1 MKKIA
6 FQGRRGAYSESAA
19 YHLFGND
26 IEVVP
31 MDTFEEI
38 FQGIETGAVDGGAI
52 PIENSTAGSIYDNYD
67 LLYKWRHPIVA
78 EVKLQISHC
87 LCVPPGTRLEDL
99 REVLSHPQGL
109 AQCSR
114 FFGRNA
120 GIKSTAF
127 YDTAGSAEEVA
138 RRGDKTV
145 GAIAS
150 AYAGKFYGL
159 EILAEGIE
167 NLPGVNFTRFYAIQ
181 KTAAELPEYGR
192 TKNAD
197 RANAVADRAK
207 TADGA
212 NASDREKLAAAKF
225 KNEQKPQKLAQANS
239 MNIASANSVPVIK
252 TTLLFMLKDSGKS
265 GTLYAALGCFAKR
278 GLNLTR
284 IESRPHPD
292 RPWEYIFYISF
303 EGSPKDAIVVEALQ
317 ELQSYS
323 DFVYRLG
330 SFIEG
335 KTVKLGAGWTSTP

>member
-31 MDTFEEI
+31 MDTFEQI

-67 LLYKWRHPIVA
+67 LLYKWRHPIVG
-78 EVKLQISHC
+78 EVKLQISHS
-87 LCVPPGTRLEDL
+87 LCALPGTKLADL
-99 REVLSHPQGL
+99 KEVLSHPQGL

-114 FFGRNA
+114 FFGRNPQ
-120 GIKSTAF
+120 IKSTAF

-138 RRGDKTV
+138 KRGDKTV

-159 EILAEGIE
+159 DILAEGIE

-181 KTAAELPEYGR
+181 KTANPLPENG
-192 TKNAD
+192 K
-197 RANAVADRAK
+197 
-207 TADGA
+207 
-212 NASDREKLAAAKF
+212 
-225 KNEQKPQKLAQANS
+225 
-239 MNIASANSVPVIK
+239 IK
-252 TTLLFMLKDSGKS
+252 TTLLFMLSDSGKS
-265 GTLYAALGCFAKR
+265 GALHAALGCFAKR
-278 GLNLTR
+278 DLNLTR

-292 RPWEYIFYISF
+292 RPWEYIFHLSF
-303 EGSPKDAIVVEALQ
+303 EGSPKDPAVIEALE
-317 ELQSYS
+317 ELQSYC

-330 SFIEG
+330 SFREG
-335 KTVKLGAGWTSTP
+335 TTEKLSY

>member
-26 IEVVP
+26 IEVIP
-31 MDTFEEI
+31 MDTFEQI

-67 LLYKWRHPIVA
+67 LLYKWRHPIVG
-78 EVKLQISHC
+78 EVKLQISHS
-87 LCVPPGTRLEDL
+87 LCALPGTKLEDIK
-99 REVLSHPQGL
+99 EVLSHPQGL

-114 FFGRNA
+114 FFGRNPQ
-120 GIKSTAF
+120 IKSTAF

-138 RRGDKTV
+138 KRGDKTV

-159 EILAEGIE
+159 DILAEGIE

-181 KTAAELPEYGR
+181 KTANPLPEEG
-192 TKNAD
+192 T
-197 RANAVADRAK
+197 
-207 TADGA
+207 
-212 NASDREKLAAAKF
+212 
-225 KNEQKPQKLAQANS
+225 
-239 MNIASANSVPVIK
+239 IK
-252 TTLLFMLKDSGKS
+252 TTLLFMLSDSGKS
-265 GTLYAALGCFAKR
+265 GALHAALGCFAKR
-278 GLNLTR
+278 DLNLTR

-292 RPWEYIFYISF
+292 RPWEYIFHLSF
-303 EGSPKDAIVVEALQ
+303 EGSPKDPAVIEALE
-317 ELQSYS
+317 ELQSYC

-330 SFIEG
+330 SFREG
-335 KTVKLGAGWTSTP
+335 TTEKLSY

>member
-31 MDTFEEI
+31 MDTFEQI

-67 LLYKWRHPIVA
+67 LLYKWRHPIVG
-78 EVKLQISHC
+78 EVKLQISHS
-87 LCVPPGTRLEDL
+87 LCALPGTKLADIK
-99 REVLSHPQGL
+99 EVLSHPQGL

-114 FFGRNA
+114 FFGRNPQ
-120 GIKSTAF
+120 IRSTAF

-138 RRGDKTV
+138 KRGDKTV

-159 EILAEGIE
+159 DILAEGIE

-181 KTAAELPEYGR
+181 KTANPLPEEG
-192 TKNAD
+192 T
-197 RANAVADRAK
+197 
-207 TADGA
+207 
-212 NASDREKLAAAKF
+212 
-225 KNEQKPQKLAQANS
+225 
-239 MNIASANSVPVIK
+239 IK
-252 TTLLFMLKDSGKS
+252 TTLLFMLSDSGKS
-265 GTLYAALGCFAKR
+265 GALHAALGCFAKR
-278 GLNLTR
+278 DLNLTR

-292 RPWEYIFYISF
+292 RPWEYIFHLSF
-303 EGSPKDAIVVEALQ
+303 EGSPKNPAVIEALE
-317 ELQSYS
+317 ELQSYC

-330 SFIEG
+330 SFREG
-335 KTVKLGAGWTSTP
+335 TTEKLSY

>member
-26 IEVVP
+26 IEVIP
-31 MDTFEEI
+31 MDTFEQI

-67 LLYKWRHPIVA
+67 LLYKWRHPIVG
-78 EVKLQISHC
+78 EVKLQISHS
-87 LCVPPGTRLEDL
+87 LCALPGTKLEDIK
-99 REVLSHPQGL
+99 EVLSHPQGL

-114 FFGRNA
+114 FFGRNPN
-120 GIKSTAF
+120 IKSTAF

-138 RRGDKTV
+138 KRGDKTV

-159 EILAEGIE
+159 DILAEGIE

-181 KTAAELPEYGR
+181 KMANPLPETG
-192 TKNAD
+192 K
-197 RANAVADRAK
+197 
-207 TADGA
+207 
-212 NASDREKLAAAKF
+212 
-225 KNEQKPQKLAQANS
+225 
-239 MNIASANSVPVIK
+239 IK
-252 TTLLFMLKDSGKS
+252 TTLLFMLSDSGRS
-265 GTLYAALGCFAKR
+265 GALHAALGCFAKR
-278 GLNLTR
+278 NLNLTR

-292 RPWEYIFYISF
+292 RPWEYIFHLSF
-303 EGSPKDAIVVEALQ
+303 EGNPKDEAVVEALQ
-317 ELQSYS
+317 ELQSYC

-330 SFIEG
+330 SFREG
-335 KTVKLGAGWTSTP
+335 TTEKLSY

>member
-31 MDTFEEI
+31 MDTFEQI

-78 EVKLQISHC
+78 EVKLQVSHC
-87 LCVPPGTRLEDL
+87 LCVLPGTKLEDL

-127 YDTAGSAEEVA
+127 YDTAASAEEVA

-150 AYAGKFYGL
+150 AYAGTFYGL

-181 KTAAELPEYGR
+181 KTAAELPYCE
-192 TKNAD
+192 
-197 RANAVADRAK
+197 
-207 TADGA
+207 
-212 NASDREKLAAAKF
+212 ASETSKASETGETCETRKASETVETCETSKAS
-225 KNEQKPQKLAQANS
+225 ETCANS
-239 MNIASANSVPVIK
+239 APVIK
-252 TTLLFMLKDSGKS
+252 TTLLFMLKDSGVA
-265 GTLYAALGCFAKR
+265 GALYTALGCFAKR
-278 GLNLTR
+278 NLNLTR

-303 EGSPKDAIVVEALQ
+303 EGSPRNPDVIEALQ
-317 ELQSYS
+317 ELQGIS

-330 SFIEG
+330 SFVEG
-335 KTVKLGAGWTSTP
+335 ETVKNEA

>member
-31 MDTFEEI
+31 MDTFEQI

-67 LLYKWRHPIVA
+67 LLYKWRHPIVG
-78 EVKLQISHC
+78 EVKLQISHS
-87 LCVPPGTRLEDL
+87 LCALPGTRLTDIK
-99 REVLSHPQGL
+99 EVLSHPQGL

-114 FFGRNA
+114 FFGRNPN
-120 GIKSTAF
+120 IKSTAF

-138 RRGDKTV
+138 KRGDKTV

-159 EILAEGIE
+159 DILAEGIE
-167 NLPGVNFTRFYAIQ
+167 NLSGVNFTRFYAIQ
-181 KTAAELPEYGR
+181 KTANPLPETG
-192 TKNAD
+192 T
-197 RANAVADRAK
+197 
-207 TADGA
+207 
-212 NASDREKLAAAKF
+212 
-225 KNEQKPQKLAQANS
+225 
-239 MNIASANSVPVIK
+239 IK
-252 TTLLFMLKDSGKS
+252 TTLLFMLSDSGKS
-265 GTLYAALGCFAKR
+265 GALHAALGCFAKR
-278 GLNLTR
+278 DLNLTR

-292 RPWEYIFYISF
+292 RPWEYIFHLSF
-303 EGSPKDAIVVEALQ
+303 EGSPKDAAVIEALE
-317 ELQSYS
+317 ELQSYC

-330 SFIEG
+330 SFREG
-335 KTVKLGAGWTSTP
+335 TTEKLSY

>member
-78 EVKLQISHC
+78 EVKLQISHS
-87 LCVPPGTRLEDL
+87 LCVLPGTKLEDL

-114 FFGRNA
+114 FFGRNT

-150 AYAGKFYGL
+150 AYAGKFYDL

-192 TKNAD
+192 ANAD
-197 RANAVADRAK
+197 A
-207 TADGA
+207 
-212 NASDREKLAAAKF
+212 DREKLAQANSE
-225 KNEQKPQKLAQANS
+225 NEQKPQKLAQANFV
-239 MNIASANSVPVIK
+239 NIAFANSAPVIK

-330 SFIEG
+330 SFAEG
-335 KTVKLGAGWTSTP
+335 KTVKLGAGWTSSP

>member
-26 IEVVP
+26 IEVIP
-31 MDTFEEI
+31 MDTFEQI

-67 LLYKWRHPIVA
+67 LLYKWRHPIVG
-78 EVKLQISHC
+78 EVKLQISHS
-87 LCVPPGTRLEDL
+87 LCALPGTKLENIK
-99 REVLSHPQGL
+99 EVLSHPQGL

-114 FFGRNA
+114 FFGRNPN
-120 GIKSTAF
+120 IKSTAF

-138 RRGDKTV
+138 KRGDKTV

-159 EILAEGIE
+159 DILAEGIE

-181 KTAAELPEYGR
+181 KVANPLPETG
-192 TKNAD
+192 K
-197 RANAVADRAK
+197 
-207 TADGA
+207 
-212 NASDREKLAAAKF
+212 
-225 KNEQKPQKLAQANS
+225 
-239 MNIASANSVPVIK
+239 IK
-252 TTLLFMLKDSGKS
+252 TTLLFMLSDSGRS
-265 GTLYAALGCFAKR
+265 GALHAALGCFAKR
-278 GLNLTR
+278 DLNLTR

-292 RPWEYIFYISF
+292 RPWEYIFHLSF
-303 EGSPKDAIVVEALQ
+303 EGNPKDEAVVEALQ
-317 ELQSYS
+317 ELQSYC

-330 SFIEG
+330 SFREG
-335 KTVKLGAGWTSTP
+335 TTEKLSY

>member
-31 MDTFEEI
+31 MDTFEQI

-78 EVKLQISHC
+78 EVKLQVSHC
-87 LCVPPGTRLEDL
+87 LCVLPGTKLEDL

-181 KTAAELPEYGR
+181 KTAAELPYCE
-192 TKNAD
+192 
-197 RANAVADRAK
+197 
-207 TADGA
+207 
-212 NASDREKLAAAKF
+212 ASETSKASETGETCETRKASETC
-225 KNEQKPQKLAQANS
+225 ANS
-239 MNIASANSVPVIK
+239 APVIK
-252 TTLLFMLKDSGKS
+252 TTLLFMLKDSGVA
-265 GTLYAALGCFAKR
+265 GALYTALGCFAKR
-278 GLNLTR
+278 NLNLTR

-303 EGSPKDAIVVEALQ
+303 EGSPRNPDVIEALQ
-317 ELQSYS
+317 ELQGIS

-330 SFIEG
+330 SFVEG
-335 KTVKLGAGWTSTP
+335 ETVKNEA

>member
-78 EVKLQISHC
+78 EVKLQISHS
-87 LCVPPGTRLEDL
+87 LCVLPGTKLEDL

-114 FFGRNA
+114 FFGRNSS
-120 GIKSTAF
+120 IKSTAF

-181 KTAAELPEYGR
+181 KTAAELPSCEGS
-192 TKNAD
+192 AG
-197 RANAVADRAK
+197 AK
-207 TADGA
+207 
-212 NASDREKLAAAKF
+212 
-225 KNEQKPQKLAQANS
+225 
-239 MNIASANSVPVIK
+239 SAPVIK

-292 RPWEYIFYISF
+292 RPWEYIFHLSF
-303 EGSPKDAIVVEALQ
+303 EGHPKNPIVIDALQ

-330 SFIEG
+330 SFAEG
-335 KTVKLGAGWTSTP
+335 KTVKLSYEV

>member
-78 EVKLQISHC
+78 EVKLQISHS
-87 LCVPPGTRLEDL
+87 LCVLPGTKLEDL
-99 REVLSHPQGL
+99 REVLIHPQGL

-114 FFGRNA
+114 FFGRNSN
-120 GIKSTAF
+120 IKSTAF

-181 KTAAELPEYGR
+181 KTAAELPSCEGS
-192 TKNAD
+192 AG
-197 RANAVADRAK
+197 AK
-207 TADGA
+207 
-212 NASDREKLAAAKF
+212 
-225 KNEQKPQKLAQANS
+225 
-239 MNIASANSVPVIK
+239 SAPVIK

-292 RPWEYIFYISF
+292 RPWEYIFHLSF
-303 EGSPKDAIVVEALQ
+303 EGHPKNPIVIDALQ
-317 ELQSYS
+317 ELQEYS

-330 SFIEG
+330 SFAEG
-335 KTVKLGAGWTSTP
+335 KTVKLSYEV

>member
-31 MDTFEEI
+31 MDTFEQI

-67 LLYKWRHPIVA
+67 LLYKWRHPIVG
-78 EVKLQISHC
+78 EVKLQISHS
-87 LCVPPGTRLEDL
+87 LCALPGTKLADIK
-99 REVLSHPQGL
+99 EVLSHPQGL

-114 FFGRNA
+114 FFGRNPQ
-120 GIKSTAF
+120 IKSTAF
-127 YDTAGSAEEVA
+127 YDTAGSAEEIA
-138 RRGDKTV
+138 KRGDKTV

-159 EILAEGIE
+159 DILAEGIE

-181 KTAAELPEYGR
+181 KTAIPLPEEG
-192 TKNAD
+192 T
-197 RANAVADRAK
+197 
-207 TADGA
+207 
-212 NASDREKLAAAKF
+212 
-225 KNEQKPQKLAQANS
+225 
-239 MNIASANSVPVIK
+239 IK
-252 TTLLFMLKDSGKS
+252 TTLLFMLSDSGKS
-265 GTLYAALGCFAKR
+265 GALHAALGCFAKR
-278 GLNLTR
+278 DLNLTR

-292 RPWEYIFYISF
+292 RPWEYIFHLSF
-303 EGSPKDAIVVEALQ
+303 EGSPKNPAVIEALE
-317 ELQSYS
+317 ELQSYC

-330 SFIEG
+330 SFREG
-335 KTVKLGAGWTSTP
+335 TTEKLSY

>member
-26 IEVVP
+26 IEVIP
-31 MDTFEEI
+31 MDTFEQI

-67 LLYKWRHPIVA
+67 LLYKWRHPIVG
-78 EVKLQISHC
+78 EVKLQISHS
-87 LCVPPGTRLEDL
+87 LCALPGTKLEDIK
-99 REVLSHPQGL
+99 EVLSHPQGL

-114 FFGRNA
+114 FFGRNPN
-120 GIKSTAF
+120 IKSTAF

-138 RRGDKTV
+138 KRGDKTV

-159 EILAEGIE
+159 DILAEGIE

-181 KTAAELPEYGR
+181 KVANPLPETG
-192 TKNAD
+192 K
-197 RANAVADRAK
+197 
-207 TADGA
+207 
-212 NASDREKLAAAKF
+212 
-225 KNEQKPQKLAQANS
+225 
-239 MNIASANSVPVIK
+239 IK
-252 TTLLFMLKDSGKS
+252 TTLLFMLSDSGRS
-265 GTLYAALGCFAKR
+265 GALHAALGCFAKR
-278 GLNLTR
+278 DLNLTR

-292 RPWEYIFYISF
+292 RPWEYIFHLSF
-303 EGSPKDAIVVEALQ
+303 EGNPKDESVVEALQ
-317 ELQSYS
+317 ELQSYC

-330 SFIEG
+330 SFREG
-335 KTVKLGAGWTSTP
+335 TTEKLSY

>member
-26 IEVVP
+26 IEVIP
-31 MDTFEEI
+31 MDTFEQI

-67 LLYKWRHPIVA
+67 LLYKWRHPIVG
-78 EVKLQISHC
+78 EVKLQISHS
-87 LCVPPGTRLEDL
+87 LCALPGTKLEDIK
-99 REVLSHPQGL
+99 EVLSHPQGL

-114 FFGRNA
+114 FFGRNPN
-120 GIKSTAF
+120 IKSTAF

-138 RRGDKTV
+138 KRGDKTV

-159 EILAEGIE
+159 DILAEGIE

-181 KTAAELPEYGR
+181 KVANPLPETG
-192 TKNAD
+192 K
-197 RANAVADRAK
+197 
-207 TADGA
+207 
-212 NASDREKLAAAKF
+212 
-225 KNEQKPQKLAQANS
+225 
-239 MNIASANSVPVIK
+239 IK
-252 TTLLFMLKDSGKS
+252 TTLLFMLSDSGRS
-265 GTLYAALGCFAKR
+265 GALHAALGCFAKR
-278 GLNLTR
+278 NLNLTR

-292 RPWEYIFYISF
+292 RPWEYIFHLSF
-303 EGSPKDAIVVEALQ
+303 EGNPKDEAVVEALQ
-317 ELQSYS
+317 ELQSYC

-330 SFIEG
+330 SFREG
-335 KTVKLGAGWTSTP
+335 TTEKLSY

>member
-78 EVKLQISHC
+78 EVKLQISHS
-87 LCVPPGTRLEDL
+87 LCVLPGTRLEDL

-114 FFGRNA
+114 FFGRNSN
-120 GIKSTAF
+120 IKSTAF

-181 KTAAELPEYGR
+181 KS
-192 TKNAD
+192 AD
-197 RANAVADRAK
+197 
-207 TADGA
+207 
-212 NASDREKLAAAKF
+212 F
-225 KNEQKPQKLAQANS
+225 QKLDE
-239 MNIASANSVPVIK
+239 ASFTKSASVIK

-292 RPWEYIFYISF
+292 RPWEYIFHLSF
-303 EGSPKDAIVVEALQ
+303 EGHPKNPIVIDALQ
-317 ELQSYS
+317 ELQEYS

-330 SFIEG
+330 SFAEG
-335 KTVKLGAGWTSTP
+335 KTVKFSRQ

>member
-26 IEVVP
+26 IEVIP
-31 MDTFEEI
+31 MDTFEQI

-67 LLYKWRHPIVA
+67 LLYKWRHPIVG
-78 EVKLQISHC
+78 EVKLQISHS
-87 LCVPPGTRLEDL
+87 LCALPGTKLEDIK
-99 REVLSHPQGL
+99 EVLSHPQGL

-114 FFGRNA
+114 FFGRNPN
-120 GIKSTAF
+120 IKSTAF

-138 RRGDKTV
+138 KRGDKTV

-159 EILAEGIE
+159 DILAEGIE

-181 KTAAELPEYGR
+181 KMANPLPETG
-192 TKNAD
+192 K
-197 RANAVADRAK
+197 
-207 TADGA
+207 
-212 NASDREKLAAAKF
+212 
-225 KNEQKPQKLAQANS
+225 
-239 MNIASANSVPVIK
+239 IK
-252 TTLLFMLKDSGKS
+252 TTLLFMLSDSGRS
-265 GTLYAALGCFAKR
+265 GALHAALGCFAKR
-278 GLNLTR
+278 DLNLTR

-292 RPWEYIFYISF
+292 RPWEYIFHLSF
-303 EGSPKDAIVVEALQ
+303 EGNPKDEAVVEALQ
-317 ELQSYS
+317 ELQSYC

-330 SFIEG
+330 SFREG
-335 KTVKLGAGWTSTP
+335 TTEKLSY

>member
-31 MDTFEEI
+31 MDTFEQI

-67 LLYKWRHPIVA
+67 LLYKWRHPIVG
-78 EVKLQISHC
+78 EVKLQISHS
-87 LCVPPGTRLEDL
+87 LCALPGTKLADIK
-99 REVLSHPQGL
+99 EVLSHPQGL

-114 FFGRNA
+114 FFGRNPQ
-120 GIKSTAF
+120 IKSTAF
-127 YDTAGSAEEVA
+127 YDTAGSAEEIA
-138 RRGDKTV
+138 KRGDKTV

-159 EILAEGIE
+159 DILAEGIE

-181 KTAAELPEYGR
+181 KTANPLPETG
-192 TKNAD
+192 T
-197 RANAVADRAK
+197 
-207 TADGA
+207 
-212 NASDREKLAAAKF
+212 
-225 KNEQKPQKLAQANS
+225 
-239 MNIASANSVPVIK
+239 IK
-252 TTLLFMLKDSGKS
+252 TTLLFMLSDSGKS
-265 GTLYAALGCFAKR
+265 GALHAALGCFAKR
-278 GLNLTR
+278 DLNLTR

-292 RPWEYIFYISF
+292 RPWEYIFHLSF
-303 EGSPKDAIVVEALQ
+303 EGSPKNPAVIEALE
-317 ELQSYS
+317 ELQSYC

-330 SFIEG
+330 SFREG
-335 KTVKLGAGWTSTP
+335 TTEKLSY

>member
-78 EVKLQISHC
+78 EVKLQISHA
-87 LCVPPGTRLEDL
+87 LCVLPGTRLEDL

-114 FFGRNA
+114 FFGRNSN
-120 GIKSTAF
+120 IKSTAF

-181 KTAAELPEYGR
+181 KTAAELPGCENAGLS
-192 TKNAD
+192 KCDANAD
-197 RANAVADRAK
+197 
-207 TADGA
+207 
-212 NASDREKLAAAKF
+212 
-225 KNEQKPQKLAQANS
+225 
-239 MNIASANSVPVIK
+239 SANENVACSAQTEKSANGTDAKSAHADTTESAPVIK

-292 RPWEYIFYISF
+292 RPWEYIFHLSF
-303 EGSPKDAIVVEALQ
+303 EGSPKDPTVVEALQ

-323 DFVYRLG
+323 EFVYRLG
-330 SFIEG
+330 SFAEG
-335 KTVKLGAGWTSTP
+335 KTVKFSKQ

>member
-31 MDTFEEI
+31 MDTFEQI

-67 LLYKWRHPIVA
+67 LLYKWRHPIVG
-78 EVKLQISHC
+78 EVKLQISHS
-87 LCVPPGTRLEDL
+87 LCALPGTKLADIK
-99 REVLSHPQGL
+99 EVLSHPQGL

-114 FFGRNA
+114 FFGRNPN
-120 GIKSTAF
+120 IKSTAF

-138 RRGDKTV
+138 KRGDKTV

-159 EILAEGIE
+159 DILAEGIE

-181 KTAAELPEYGR
+181 KTANPLPEEG
-192 TKNAD
+192 T
-197 RANAVADRAK
+197 
-207 TADGA
+207 
-212 NASDREKLAAAKF
+212 
-225 KNEQKPQKLAQANS
+225 
-239 MNIASANSVPVIK
+239 IK
-252 TTLLFMLKDSGKS
+252 TTLLFMLSDSGKS
-265 GTLYAALGCFAKR
+265 GALHAALGCFAKR
-278 GLNLTR
+278 NLNLTR

-292 RPWEYIFYISF
+292 RPWEYIFHLSF
-303 EGSPKDAIVVEALQ
+303 EGSPKNPAVIEALE
-317 ELQSYS
+317 ELQSYC

-330 SFIEG
+330 SFREG
-335 KTVKLGAGWTSTP
+335 TTEKLSY

>member
-87 LCVPPGTRLEDL
+87 LCVLPGTKLEDL

-114 FFGRNA
+114 FFGRNT

-127 YDTAGSAEEVA
+127 YDTAGSAEEVV

-150 AYAGKFYGL
+150 AYAGKFYNL

-192 TKNAD
+192 ANAD
-197 RANAVADRAK
+197 ADR
-207 TADGA
+207 
-212 NASDREKLAAAKF
+212 E
-225 KNEQKPQKLAQANS
+225 KLAQANS
-239 MNIASANSVPVIK
+239 MNIANENAASIASANAADKESANAASANSAPVIK

-303 EGSPKDAIVVEALQ
+303 EGSHKDAIVVEALQ

-330 SFIEG
+330 SFAEG
-335 KTVKLGAGWTSTP
+335 KTVKLGAGWTSSP

>member
-31 MDTFEEI
+31 MDTFEQI

-67 LLYKWRHPIVA
+67 LLYKWRHPIVG
-78 EVKLQISHC
+78 EVKLQISHS
-87 LCVPPGTRLEDL
+87 LCALPGTKLADIK
-99 REVLSHPQGL
+99 EVLSHPQGL

-114 FFGRNA
+114 FFGRNPQ
-120 GIKSTAF
+120 IKSTAF
-127 YDTAGSAEEVA
+127 YDTAGSAEEIA
-138 RRGDKTV
+138 KRGDKTV

-159 EILAEGIE
+159 DILAEGIE

-181 KTAAELPEYGR
+181 KTANPLPETG
-192 TKNAD
+192 T
-197 RANAVADRAK
+197 
-207 TADGA
+207 
-212 NASDREKLAAAKF
+212 
-225 KNEQKPQKLAQANS
+225 
-239 MNIASANSVPVIK
+239 IK
-252 TTLLFMLKDSGKS
+252 TTLLFMLSDSGRS
-265 GTLYAALGCFAKR
+265 GALHAALGCFAKR
-278 GLNLTR
+278 DLNLTR

-292 RPWEYIFYISF
+292 RPWEYIFHLSF
-303 EGSPKDAIVVEALQ
+303 EGSPKDPAVIEALE
-317 ELQSYS
+317 ELQSYC

-330 SFIEG
+330 SFREG
-335 KTVKLGAGWTSTP
+335 TTEKLSY

>member
-31 MDTFEEI
+31 MDTFEQI

-67 LLYKWRHPIVA
+67 LLYKWRHPIVG
-78 EVKLQISHC
+78 EVKLQISHS
-87 LCVPPGTRLEDL
+87 LCALPGTKLADIK
-99 REVLSHPQGL
+99 EVLSHPQGL

-114 FFGRNA
+114 FFGRNPQ
-120 GIKSTAF
+120 IKSTAF
-127 YDTAGSAEEVA
+127 YDTAGSAEEIA
-138 RRGDKTV
+138 KRGDKTV

-159 EILAEGIE
+159 DILAEGIE

-181 KTAAELPEYGR
+181 KTANPLPETG
-192 TKNAD
+192 T
-197 RANAVADRAK
+197 
-207 TADGA
+207 
-212 NASDREKLAAAKF
+212 
-225 KNEQKPQKLAQANS
+225 
-239 MNIASANSVPVIK
+239 IK
-252 TTLLFMLKDSGKS
+252 TTLLFMLSDSGKS
-265 GTLYAALGCFAKR
+265 GALHAALGCFAKR
-278 GLNLTR
+278 DLNLTR

-292 RPWEYIFYISF
+292 RPWEYIFHLSF
-303 EGSPKDAIVVEALQ
+303 EGSPKDKSVIEALE
-317 ELQSYS
+317 ELQSYC

-330 SFIEG
+330 SFREG
-335 KTVKLGAGWTSTP
+335 TTEKLSY

>member
-31 MDTFEEI
+31 MDTFEQI

-67 LLYKWRHPIVA
+67 LLFKWRHPIVG
-78 EVKLQISHC
+78 EVKLQISHS
-87 LCVPPGTRLEDL
+87 LCALPGTKLEDIK
-99 REVLSHPQGL
+99 EVLSHPQGL

-114 FFGRNA
+114 FFGRNPQ
-120 GIKSTAF
+120 IRSSAF

-138 RRGDKTV
+138 KRGDKTV

-159 EILAEGIE
+159 NILAEGIE

-181 KTAAELPEYGR
+181 KTANPLPEEG
-192 TKNAD
+192 T
-197 RANAVADRAK
+197 
-207 TADGA
+207 
-212 NASDREKLAAAKF
+212 
-225 KNEQKPQKLAQANS
+225 
-239 MNIASANSVPVIK
+239 IK
-252 TTLLFMLKDSGKS
+252 TTLLFMLSDSGKS
-265 GTLYAALGCFAKR
+265 GALHAALGCFAKR
-278 GLNLTR
+278 DLNLTR

-292 RPWEYIFYISF
+292 RPWEYIFHLSF
-303 EGSPKDAIVVEALQ
+303 EGSPKDEAVIDALK
-317 ELQSYS
+317 ELQTYC

-330 SFIEG
+330 SFREG
-335 KTVKLGAGWTSTP
+335 TTEKLSY

>member
-31 MDTFEEI
+31 MDTFEQI

-78 EVKLQISHC
+78 EVKLQIEHT
-87 LCVPPGTRLEDL
+87 LCALPGTKLEDL

-114 FFGRNA
+114 FFGQHPN
-120 GIKSTAF
+120 IKSTAF
-127 YDTAGSAEEVA
+127 YDTAGSAEEIA
-138 RRGDKTV
+138 KRGDKHV

-150 AYAGKFYGL
+150 AYAAKFYGL
-159 EILAEGIE
+159 DILKQGLE

-181 KTAAELPEYGR
+181 KTAIELP
-192 TKNAD
+192 D
-197 RANAVADRAK
+197 FIANKVE
-207 TADGA
+207 T
-212 NASDREKLAAAKF
+212 
-225 KNEQKPQKLAQANS
+225 P
-239 MNIASANSVPVIK
+239 PIK
-252 TTLLFMLKDSGKS
+252 TTLLFMLSDSGKS
-265 GTLYAALGCFAKR
+265 GALYEALGCFAKR
-278 GLNLTR
+278 NLNLTR

-292 RPWEYIFYISF
+292 RPWEYIFHLSF
-303 EGSPKDAIVVEALQ
+303 EGNPKDPNVVEALK
-317 ELQSYS
+317 ELQQYT
-323 DFVYRLG
+323 DFIYRLG
-330 SFIEG
+330 SFREG
-335 KTVKLGAGWTSTP
+335 KTEKLSY

>member
-78 EVKLQISHC
+78 EVKLQISHS
-87 LCVPPGTRLEDL
+87 LCVLPGTKLEDL

-109 AQCSR
+109 ALCSR
-114 FFGRNA
+114 FFGRNSN
-120 GIKSTAF
+120 IKSTAF

-181 KTAAELPEYGR
+181 KTAAELPSCEGS
-192 TKNAD
+192 AG
-197 RANAVADRAK
+197 AK
-207 TADGA
+207 
-212 NASDREKLAAAKF
+212 
-225 KNEQKPQKLAQANS
+225 
-239 MNIASANSVPVIK
+239 SAPVIK

-292 RPWEYIFYISF
+292 RPWEYIFHLSF
-303 EGSPKDAIVVEALQ
+303 EGHPKNPIVIDALQ
-317 ELQSYS
+317 ELQEYS

-330 SFIEG
+330 SFAEG
-335 KTVKLGAGWTSTP
+335 KTVKLSYEV

>member
-31 MDTFEEI
+31 MDTFEQI

-67 LLYKWRHPIVA
+67 LLYKWRHPIVG
-78 EVKLQISHC
+78 EVKLQISHS
-87 LCVPPGTRLEDL
+87 LCALPGTKLADIK
-99 REVLSHPQGL
+99 EVLSHPQGL

-114 FFGRNA
+114 FFGRNPQ
-120 GIKSTAF
+120 IRSTAF
-127 YDTAGSAEEVA
+127 YDTAGSAEEIA
-138 RRGDKTV
+138 KRGDKTV

-159 EILAEGIE
+159 DILAEGIE

-181 KTAAELPEYGR
+181 KTANPLPENG
-192 TKNAD
+192 K
-197 RANAVADRAK
+197 
-207 TADGA
+207 
-212 NASDREKLAAAKF
+212 
-225 KNEQKPQKLAQANS
+225 
-239 MNIASANSVPVIK
+239 IK
-252 TTLLFMLKDSGKS
+252 TTLLFMLSDSGKS
-265 GTLYAALGCFAKR
+265 GALHAALGCFAKR
-278 GLNLTR
+278 DLNLTR

-292 RPWEYIFYISF
+292 RPWEYIFHLSF
-303 EGSPKDAIVVEALQ
+303 EGSPKDPAVIEALE
-317 ELQSYS
+317 ELQSYC

-330 SFIEG
+330 SFREG
-335 KTVKLGAGWTSTP
+335 TTEKLSY